1 MSPYLAT
8 ARRYAEQVIA
18 GDIVACKWAR
28 LACER
33 FQRDLAAQED
43 PAWPYA
49 LDESEKGDAHR
60 VCTFTEKLPHVKGD
74 WARRDAAGRLQRIR
88 LEPWQVF
95 VLVNIFGWKKR
106 SDGKRRFVEATVYVP
121 RKNGKSMLA
130 AAVGWWMFAKDGE
143 PGAEV
148 YSGATTEKQ
157 AMEVFRPAKMM
168 TSKLPALKEQ
178 LGVTVRA
185 KSMTREDGSK
195 FEPIV
200 GVPVD
205 GSSPHCA
212 IIDEYHEH
220 KSTGLRDAMR
230 TGQGARRQPLLFTI
244 STAGFN
250 LEGPCAAHWL
260 DCQQLLN
267 GTHIDNQH
275 FVIIFSADDP
285 ENWASEVEIR
295 KANPNLGAS
304 LYLEKLLRDVENAK
318 RDPIAQT
325 TVKTK
330 VLNLW
335 VRSKVSLF
343 NVELWLKLTRPG
355 LKREQFAG
363 VPFVCGMDLAYR
375 SDLASLAT
383 IYQREGKFYVFGD
396 HYHHAE
402 FVHESENGHYARW
415 ARDGW
420 LHVNPGNV
428 IDLTIIY
435 QRLYE
440 LHETGFLSMLVYDPA
455 HAQTVVPPLKEY
467 GVNCLDMTGYAQ
479 TTGKMPEWIVDF
491 DAAYR
496 SGMIVH
502 DGNPLTAWALGNCV
516 GKPTRS
522 GLVYLEKANAS
533 LKIDPAT
540 ALIMA
545 FGFAK
550 NMPPPPEPSIRFM

>member
-1 MSPYLAT
+1 MSHYAAT

-18 GDIVACKWAR
+18 GEIVACKWVR

-33 FQRDLAAQED
+33 FQRDLAAQAD
-43 PAWPYA
+43 PSWPYS
-49 LDESEKGDAHR
+49 LDESEKGDGHR
-60 VCTFTEKLPHVKGD
+60 VCKFAEMLPHVKGD
-74 WARRDAAGRLQRIR
+74 WARRDLRGRVQLIK

-95 VLVNIFGWKKR
+95 ILVNIFGWKKR
-106 SDGKRRFVEATVYVP
+106 ADGKRRFVEATVYVP

-130 AAVGWWMFAKDGE
+130 AVVGWWMFAKDGE

-157 AMEVFRPAKMM
+157 AMEVFRPAKLM
-168 TSKLPALKEQ
+168 TNKLPAMKEQ

-195 FEPIV
+195 FEPVV
-200 GVPVD
+200 GTPVD

-230 TGQGARRQPLLFTI
+230 TGQGARKQPLLFTI

-260 DCQQLLN
+260 DCHQLLQ
-267 GTHIDNQH
+267 GAHQDDQH
-275 FVIIFSADDP
+275 FAIIYSADDS
-285 ENWASEVEIR
+285 ENWANETEIR

-325 TVKTK
+325 TIKTK

-343 NVELWLKLTRPG
+343 NVDIWLKTKRDV
-355 LKREQFAG
+355 KREEFAG
-363 VPFVCGMDLAYR
+363 KPFTCALDLAFR

-383 IYQREGKFYVFGD
+383 VYNLDGRYTVFGD

-402 FVHESENGHYARW
+402 FVHESEHGHFARW

-420 LHVNPGNV
+420 LHVNPGNT
-428 IDLTIIY
+428 IDLSVIHARI
-435 QRLYE
+435 RE
-440 LHETGFLSMLVYDPA
+440 LHATGMLSALVYDPA
-455 HAQTVVPPLKEY
+455 HAQTIVQPLVEEGVVCVEM
-467 GVNCLDMTGYAQ
+467 NAAAQ
-479 TTGKMPEWIVDF
+479 TTGRMPEWIVEF
-491 DAAYR
+491 DAAYKA
-496 SGMIVH
+496 GLIAH

-516 GKPTRS
+516 GKPTRG
-522 GLVYLEKANAS
+522 GLVYLDKANAAA
-533 LKIDPAT
+533 KIDPAV

-545 FGFAK
+545 FGFSK
-550 NMPPPPEPSIRFM
+550 SKPPPVTPPSISFF

>member
-1 MSPYLAT
+1 VST
-8 ARRYAEQVIA
+8 FFHRARSYAQRVIA
-18 GDIVACKWAR
+18 GEIIACKWAR

-33 FQRDLAAQED
+33 FLRDLESQAD
-43 PAWPYA
+43 PSWPYE
-49 LDESEKGDAHR
+49 LDESEKGDGHR
-60 VCTFTEKLPHVKGD
+60 VCVFAQMLPHVKGD
-74 WARRDAAGRLQRIR
+74 WARRGDRGQVQLIK
-88 LEPWQVF
+88 LEDWQVF

-130 AAVGWWMFAKDGE
+130 AVVAWWMFAKDGE

-157 AMEVFRPAKMM
+157 AMEVFRPARMM
-168 TSKLPALKEQ
+168 TTKLPALKEQ
-178 LGVTVRA
+178 LGVTTRA

-195 FEPIV
+195 FEPII

-250 LEGPCAAHWL
+250 LEGPCAAHWK
-260 DCQQLLN
+260 DCEALLS
-267 GTHIDNQH
+267 GAHQDDQH
-275 FVIIFSADDP
+275 FAVIYCADDA
-285 ENWASEVEIR
+285 ENWWTEEEIR

-304 LYLEKLLRDVENAK
+304 LYMEKLMRDVENAR

-325 TVKTK
+325 TIKTK

-335 VRSKVSLF
+335 VRSKVALF
-343 NVELWLKLTRPG
+343 NIDLWVKLAKPI
-355 LKREQFAG
+355 KREDFAG
-363 VPFVCGMDLAYR
+363 QSFTCALDLAFR

-383 IYQREGKFYVFGD
+383 VYQRDGVYYVFGD

-402 FVHESENGHYARW
+402 FVHESEHQHYARW

-420 LHVNPGNV
+420 LHVNPGNT
-428 IDLTIIY
+428 IDLSLIHARIE
-435 QRLYE
+435 E
-440 LHETGFLSMLVYDPA
+440 LHATGNLDALVYDPA
-455 HAQTVVPPLKEY
+455 HAQTIVQPLMEQ
-467 GVNCLDMTGYAQ
+467 GVRCLEMGHAAQSTGR
-479 TTGKMPEWIVDF
+479 MPEWIVEF

-496 SGMIVH
+496 AGKVVH
-502 DGNPLTAWALGNCV
+502 DGNALTAWALGNCV
-516 GKPTRS
+516 GKPTRG
-522 GLVYLEKANAS
+522 GLVYLDKANAAS
-533 LKIDPAT
+533 KIDPAV

-550 NMPPPPEPSIRFM
+550 SAPPAAMPPSISFF